1 MQNYENYVYK
11 TPKKANRHGF
21 KKLVVFLGIFS
32 VLIIYLTYYVN
43 PKILETSSAQIKS
56 LAISQIN
63 KGVKMVSLTPHLYD
77 NLIKISYNNSGDIT
91 LISSNS
97 YAINELSTSI
107 IEITQ
112 KYLNEMGEQGIL
124 IPLGN
129 FSGLAFLSNLGPNI
143 KIRMT
148 PIGLAQT
155 KLSSSFTSK
164 GINQTL
170 HELFLNITCKIKVI
184 LPIRTLNLEV
194 NSEVII
200 AESVIVGKIPSTY
213 FNTDKIFS
221 LY

>member
-1 MQNYENYVYK
+1 MQQYEVYTYK
-11 TPKKANRHGF
+11 TPKKPNKSSI
-21 KKLVVFLGIFS
+21 KKLVIIFS
-32 VLIIYLTYYVN
+32 VFVLLLMYLIYYVN
-43 PKILETSSAQIKS
+43 PKILETSNAQIKTK
-56 LAISQIN
+56 AITQIN
-63 KGVKMVSLTPHLYD
+63 KSVKMVSLTPNLYD
-77 NLIKISYNNSGDIT
+77 NLIKISYNSDGDIT

-107 IEITQ
+107 IETIQ
-112 KYLNEMGEQGIL
+112 KNLEDMGEQGIL

-143 KIRMT
+143 KIKMT

-170 HELFLNITCKIKVI
+170 HELFLNISCEIKVI
-184 LPIRTLNLEV
+184 LPIRTLNITV
-194 NSEVII
+194 NSEVLI
-200 AESVIVGKIPSTY
+200 AESVIVGKIPNTY
-213 FNTDKIFS
+213 LSADKIFS